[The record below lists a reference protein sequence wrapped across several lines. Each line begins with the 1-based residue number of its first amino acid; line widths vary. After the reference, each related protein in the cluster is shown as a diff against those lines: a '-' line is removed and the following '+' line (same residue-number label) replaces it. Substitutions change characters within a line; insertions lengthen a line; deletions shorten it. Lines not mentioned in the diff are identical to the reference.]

1 MTQLVEVELNSKED
15 LEGKT
20 LFRLKKLK
28 KKMMIHEKYNDEQH
42 RYGENE
48 CSYTSN

>member
-1 MTQLVEVELNSKED
+1 VTQLVEVELNSKED

-28 KKMMIHEKYNDEQH
+28 KMMIHEKYNDEQH

>member
-1 MTQLVEVELNSKED
+1 VTQLVEVELNSKED

-28 KKMMIHEKYNDEQH
+28 KNDD
-42 RYGENE
+42 
-48 CSYTSN
+48 S